1 MSTKPFVRAAFAAIS
16 VLGGLLLSP
25 LPVAAERPL
34 TDRNLAAA
42 AKSTVPALATP
53 GAALTCG
60 GLIAY
65 NEMTGGLS
73 SSRLLAVPVT
83 GGSPRVVWDGPHAP
97 QGEFDPAWSPD
108 GRSIAFIGLSP
119 TETPG
124 LVDTRLYVLR
134 PGASEPNTVVTQL
147 AQRGGLRFPTWS
159 PDGTRIAYTTGVP
172 PPGQNYKGLAWVHI
186 VDLTTGIDILLTGV
200 PGSLVTPD
208 VTWSPSGDLLLIT
221 AWEAPNTGN
230 WTIFSVRPDPTDPR
244 LTAVISNDPDI
255 HARVAAQRPTIFPAF
270 LPRGRV
276 VLVEQEGPDE
286 LSSRLYLADPIYR
299 HLLPVSPS
307 EGWSSQPDFGSSPL
321 RAAYQRLSNDRS
333 QTSIAVLSL
342 PTGTSRTLVPSTA
355 GVTVERP
362 DWQPVIGCR
371 PWPFA
376 T

>member
-1 MSTKPFVRAAFAAIS
+1 
-16 VLGGLLLSP
+16 
-25 LPVAAERPL
+25 
-34 TDRNLAAA
+34 
-42 AKSTVPALATP
+42 
-53 GAALTCG
+53 
-60 GLIAY
+60 
-65 NEMTGGLS
+65 
-73 SSRLLAVPVT
+73 
-83 GGSPRVVWDGPHAP
+83 
-97 QGEFDPAWSPD
+97 
-108 GRSIAFIGLSP
+108 
-119 TETPG
+119 
-124 LVDTRLYVLR
+124 
-134 PGASEPNTVVTQL
+134 
-147 AQRGGLRFPTWS
+147 
-159 PDGTRIAYTTGVP
+159 
-172 PPGQNYKGLAWVHI
+172 VHI